1 MGRHPARYEDL
12 AIIRL
17 IQSKLSLVQLES
29 REHLFFLVFFLKDNL
44 ENYHELV
51 PNKAP

>member
-1 MGRHPARYEDL
+1 VGRHAARYEDL
-12 AIIRL
+12 AIIQL
-17 IQSKLSLVQLES
+17 IRSKLSLVQLES
-29 REHLFFLVFFLKDNL
+29 REHLFFLVFFLMENL